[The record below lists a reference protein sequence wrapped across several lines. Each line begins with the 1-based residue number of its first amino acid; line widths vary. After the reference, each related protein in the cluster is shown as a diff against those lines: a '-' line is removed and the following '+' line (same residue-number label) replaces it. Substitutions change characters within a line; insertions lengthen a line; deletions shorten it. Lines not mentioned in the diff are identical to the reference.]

1 VKLLV
6 DLVEFARKNKYVVIK
21 SRKLPVDWP

>member
-6 DLVEFARKNKYVVIK
+6 DLVEFARKNKYVVVK
-21 SRKLPVDWP
+21 SRQLPVDWP